1 MTTPNP
7 EPAWDLYTN
16 NLGDGRSLA
25 EALPPPPPWR
35 RFDAEVDREYD
46 VPEMP
51 ESQRRRGHSFRL
63 PRDSNGEI
71 TSSGRQVLLAVNA
84 ALHLRR
90 PLLVTGQPGVGKSSL
105 AYSIA
110 NELGLGRVLW
120 WPITPRTELEQGL
133 YRYDALDRLRDSND
147 QAGKGSEV
155 SVDDYITLG
164 PLGTAFI
171 PLDRPRVLLID
182 EIDKSDLQ
190 LPNELLHLFEE
201 GSFPIPQ
208 LQRAARGQEKRNG
221 KSRAEVVAQV
231 DTDDPLQSVRI
242 KGGMVQCRAFPIVV
256 MTSNN
261 ERDFPPAF
269 YRRCIRIEML
279 APSQEAA
286 LHDLIENQFADD
298 QQFVTRWPN
307 GKWKDTP
314 LLKQLIQD
322 FLAGRGSASLEQR
335 AIDQFLNAAHLL
347 MGVNGTEKDAESL
360 RQILFR
366 SLTPDR

>member
-1 MTTPNP
+1 
-7 EPAWDLYTN
+7 
-16 NLGDGRSLA
+16 
-25 EALPPPPPWR
+25 
-35 RFDAEVDREYD
+35 
-46 VPEMP
+46 
-51 ESQRRRGHSFRL
+51 
-63 PRDSNGEI
+63 
-71 TSSGRQVLLAVNA
+71 
-84 ALHLRR
+84 
-90 PLLVTGQPGVGKSSL
+90 
-105 AYSIA
+105 
-110 NELGLGRVLW
+110 LGRVLW

-133 YRYDALDRLRDSND
+133 YRYDALDRLRDSNN
-147 QAGKGSEV
+147 QMGNKAGNKADSNSEA

-208 LQRAARGQEKRNG
+208 LQRAARGQEKRHG
-221 KSRAEVVAQV
+221 TSRAEVVAQV

-269 YRRCIRIEML
+269 YRRCIRVEML
-279 APSQEAA
+279 APSREAA

-298 QQFVTRWPN
+298 QQFATRWPDAS
-307 GKWKDTP
+307 WKDSP

-347 MGVNGTEKDAESL
+347 MGVAGTEKDAEGL